1 MRAGTA
7 NEAVVLNAL
16 RAEPFVLAVFEVGS
30 VALKDHPEICAS
42 ADGMARVLRPPPLPE
57 GDVCDDGLQMPDD
70 ADEMGS
76 SSCSSDVDED
86 AAGSGDDDDDV
97 DGGDGGGR
105 RRGDSDDGAGWSDHR
120 GGGSSDGGRS
130 DTEGEGIDRD
140 CPIRVS
146 ERRGTSNDD
155 DDDRSDV
162 VVGSDDGD
170 DRGDDDDDRGDD
182 CCNAVNVWRL
192 LQAGQ
197 RRWRGLATFRRR
209 CSQQPFPN
217 VLEDLVVGL
226 LLKQPTAVEAGAQV
240 EDTCE
245 DFSDYQVPTRN
256 IDRFFLSG
264 PGRRMRLN
272 RQGLHTAAPLRKNAS
287 TGNTMQR
294 CCVVCDHKTTLMC
307 TLCQIPLCVNRR
319 SCWTDFHHP
328 AYAGRQLDQNQQ
340 KQKNQRRLQQWRQQH
355 QPEQQQQQQQL
366 DEAQADGQAQAY
378 EQEQEQKQEQ
388 Q

>member
-1 MRAGTA
+1 MLLVLARRGGIIFAVLIEISPSQKQRYLSGLLKFSRLLRWVHDDQEPPTDLRRDFVAAAVSHLPLWRAVRKHIREHG
-7 NEAVVLNAL
+7 AL
-16 RAEPFVLAVFEVGS
+16 RPVLKFKSS
-30 VALKDHPEICAS
+30 VASVYS
-42 ADGMARVLRPPPLPE
+42 AIKGGVDTVTQLMDPTYNQFIKVNSTTKKLVHALRY
-57 GDVCDDGLQMPDD
+57 
-70 ADEMGS
+70 
-76 SSCSSDVDED
+76 
-86 AAGSGDDDDDV
+86 
-97 DGGDGGGR
+97 
-105 RRGDSDDGAGWSDHR
+105 
-120 GGGSSDGGRS
+120 
-130 DTEGEGIDRD
+130 
-140 CPIRVS
+140 VS
-146 ERRGTSNDD
+146 
-155 DDDRSDV
+155 
-162 VVGSDDGD
+162 
-170 DRGDDDDDRGDD
+170 
-182 CCNAVNVWRL
+182 CNAVNVWRL

-226 LLKQPTAVEAGAQV
+226 LLKQPTAAAAVEAGAQV

-272 RQGLHTAAPLRKNAS
+272 RQGLHTAAPQRKNAS
-287 TGNTMQR
+287 TGNTMRR